1 MLVGRF
7 PFLQQAVYRDGAG
20 GGVGGAEWGHV
31 DFIIVFSLQMNQI
44 IFGSRLYFP

>member
-1 MLVGRF
+1 MLVERF
-7 PFLQQAVYRDGAG
+7 PFPQQAVYWDGDG
-20 GGVGGAEWGHV
+20 GGHAEWGHV